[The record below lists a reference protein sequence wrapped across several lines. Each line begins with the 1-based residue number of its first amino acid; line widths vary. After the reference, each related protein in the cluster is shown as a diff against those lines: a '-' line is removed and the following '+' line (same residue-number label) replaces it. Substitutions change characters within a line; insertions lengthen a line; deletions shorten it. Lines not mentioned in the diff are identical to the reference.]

1 MPSSQSKGSG
11 EMKKKILVVDND
23 PVMLKFMTNLLEK
36 RGHQV
41 LTAKD
46 GLSAIDVLK
55 DYVPDI
61 TFIDLIMPNISGEK
75 LCRFIR
81 SRPRLKDVYIVIL
94 SAIAA
99 EEDVDFARF
108 GANACICKGPLNKMA
123 KHVFLAL
130 EQSDLGIPYG
140 LSKKAKQP
148 EWIRPRQI
156 TEELLS
162 SKRHFEAI
170 LGSMLEGVLELTPG
184 GKIVYA
190 NRAAISVTGI
200 PEEKLLASNFI
211 DLFSDTDRR
220 RVRNLLEAID
230 SGPQII
236 AEDSPVILNSKQV
249 LLNLSPVEDKG
260 DKFTIVILTD
270 VTEQKRV
277 QVQLRQAQKMEAI
290 GTLAGGIAH
299 DFNNLLMGIQ
309 GNVSLMLLNVDSTHP
324 QYQRLKNIEELV
336 QSGSKLT
343 KQLLAYA
350 RKGKYQIK
358 PINVNGL
365 IEETSDMFG
374 RTKKEIRIHRTL
386 EKDLF
391 PILADRGQMEQVLL
405 NLYVNA
411 WQAMPGGGE
420 LFLETRN
427 TTDKDIDSRLHE
439 PKPGKYVMIAVTDT
453 GTGMDKKTQERIFDP
468 FFTTREMG
476 RGTGLGLASAYG
488 IIKSHGGYID
498 LDSEKGRGTT
508 FRIYL
513 PAAARQVSREKTES
527 PGEVLKGKQ
536 TILFV
541 DDEEMVLDVGSRMLK
556 ELGYKVFVAKSG
568 KEALEIYE
576 KNRDTIDLVILDMI
590 MPGIS
595 GGNTYDRMKEI
606 NDNIKVLLSSGYSI
620 NGEATDIL
628 ERGCSGFIQK
638 PFTIEQLSRKIREI
652 LNPQQGDDSPDS

>member
-1 MPSSQSKGSG
+1 
-11 EMKKKILVVDND
+11 MKKKILVVDND

-46 GLSAIDVLK
+46 GLSATDILK

-61 TFIDLIMPNISGEK
+61 TFIDLIMPNISGDK

-81 SRPRLKDVYIVIL
+81 STPSLKDVYIVIL

-108 GANACICKGPLNKMA
+108 GANACICKGPLDKMA

-148 EWIRPRQI
+148 EGIRPRQI

-200 PEEKLLASNFI
+200 PEERLLASNFI

-236 AEDSPVILNSKQV
+236 AEDSPVILNGKQV

-260 DKFTIVILTD
+260 DKFTIVILND

-350 RKGKYQIK
+350 RKGKYEIK

-427 TTDKDIDSRLHE
+427 TTEKDIDSRLHA

-498 LDSEKGRGTT
+498 VDSEKGRGTT

-527 PGEVLKGKQ
+527 PEEVLKGKQ

-652 LNPQQGDDSPDS
+652 LNQQQGDDSPDS